1 MGDNTFFSIQKE
13 MAMIRARQEE
23 LVSEASQANMEGL
36 RSQANRNEHARL
48 QIVYDYLRDKYLI
61 TVEGNGKLH

>member
-1 MGDNTFFSIQKE
+1 MDDNTFFSIQKE
-13 MAMIRARQEE
+13 MSLIRARQQE
-23 LVSEASQANMEGL
+23 LISEDAPANGKEL
-36 RSQANRNEHARL
+36 ARL

>member
-23 LVSEASQANMEGL
+23 LVSEA
-36 RSQANRNEHARL
+36 SQANRNEHARL